1 MRSIPRALFERYEHE
16 RVLQYPNSLYPVPV
30 SSSLSE
36 SDFMMQKWAS
46 HLCAPQ
52 VPLPSWTRSS
62 GPPILLGLYCGFAA
76 TLPTGPFHVPSV
88 RAPVS
93 GREWVSGR
101 SVASSSVTGQ
111 PVIIPSAYSP
121 HFHVV
126 SVKPHAVTSPAA
138 PPCISLFWYRHRVG
152 IEAPRTAEPRAV
164 AIGWAYAAVAS
175 RDTEVWVRR
184 STLLDIIILPLP
196 HNVPALSPAL
206 ARLVRLFVSRH
217 SNQFLLV
224 ISSLRGWSGGSIP
237 LEHSATPLVVP
248 KINPADNG
256 PSEPPVEP
264 PAEASTTH
272 RVPGTIVTA
281 LRPLPLGRAPL
292 PVPFRETRHE
302 PQRSDGGD
310 QEHFSWLNAW
320 PASAFDYQKGVRPFR
335 YVTDSYHP
343 VSPVQKELS
352 QYHFCTVVG
361 PRKQTL
367 SLSSPPGLS
376 IPDDNSDKSVNLSLL
391 PTTRKEPPPCS
402 REWMRTGGRKK
413 SDSNND
419 SMNRTEAPREGYSL
433 VRVVDSNNGL
443 YDHGESVPAEIHD
456 PSISNGSR
464 GRIVGFRSTR
474 LSTCR
479 KSGRWTASNSFRNS
493 PGASAGKGRNT
504 GNYHWEHPLLFVD
517 ATRRNS
523 YSSLVTRVL
532 RTHDMIRLSCVIE
545 HKQKCRWILNLVND
559 LLSVGSLDNA
569 YYAHAAAGYIRSMK
583 VRNVEYAI
591 NYRTR
596 KYRVLK
602 RPILQ
607 PDYRRNLVAGL
618 MRARKRKTLVLES
631 LQSRTHSPLFLRMIG
646 NSAPPQFAPG
656 INAKVILTPHRSAA
670 WEEDKKANP
679 FFRRSAKMAT
689 ARRIATAK
697 RWDSATAHLV
707 RGCSPIARLYL
718 RRYIILPTLIIFKNI
733 CYLIMFQKSEW
744 GEDWNE
750 LNKEVYVGRS
760 YYGNAAGGVAN
771 GLPRRWYRNG
781 LQIKIV
787 NPFYMR
793 HRRHFVYGKSE
804 PDDGTWINSTGT
816 RNGMSKSISSY
827 ETNSYGNSSSAG
839 GGMGFG
845 HSTVLGCLAESPPG
859 DRIKRPSFWKPL
871 LMELGR
877 VWWDNVQWIRN
888 THIDNLPSRP
898 AGKDPSSVGKAHGL
912 DAGTGKSIGDRVAG
926 TRPGECGAHSARIG
940 GISDLSIE
948 FMSERDCPLA
958 VSDQSEYRARMSTG
972 DLGCLVARGNDG
984 ASRVTG
990 EFAGAGKA
998 IAPFGPTGQDRGY
1011 TGGSGGTAGPILIH
1025 RIAVRARGRCLRL
1038 LRVST
1043 CFVQIPCS
1051 GFHGAAAPICRS
1063 LPVWFNIRVITRSAR
1078 RYVSKVR
1085 YAIMHLGLS
1094 QSRPGTGNN
1103 SLMRARDLLA
1113 GRGGGDSIGVDSSR
1127 RDARVI
1133 SQAYVLS
1140 RAWRLSAVN
1149 KCRPAAED
1157 PEYRRGNPAGAREST
1172 AHFGGQGILGKR
1184 PLMALGGRY
1193 EWSRDPRRYN
1203 VPSGI
1208 WCRIAPRGRKM
1219 KDEYPRMKDCDLNN
1233 SRHKEQSM
1241 TLDEAIWLRGIDPE
1255 PAAGVGRSR
1264 KIDRQYGSNPPSKS
1278 YPDVV
1283 PDSSDIRGF
1292 AKPWRM
1298 GRGIIPNDRTQKHRG
1313 RIVSGGGLD
1322 RPENRMNERK
1332 NLPFGSNIH
1341 SWLYIDIPERFHI
1354 LEMPEFA
1361 ATRYLGLA
1369 REPNVSTPSGYACA
1383 GRRGSA
1389 RAGVETEFWEN
1400 RIDGRLWDL
1409 GSEQV
1414 TVRARKMRDAANV
1427 PPVFIGYN
1435 IEYPRE
1441 GSVESTR
1448 ESMSRDM
1455 APPPYHAATPDS
1467 TNGMLDRRNRHRAA
1481 GVDKRC
1487 LQHKMLSVLP
1497 NSQNRCRG
1505 ILDFIAYYEKSV
1517 PPRTGILEDGGDKTI
1532 CPHLSHIGDVPLPKR
1547 RVGSRIL
1554 ESFYLAEGRSRG
1566 ARSEGGTVEG
1576 HKRRDEEPP
1585 VQNRNAEENETQT
1598 INSIL
1603 WPGHR
1608 PEDPS
1613 RMNRPRFCTNNGSQ
1627 FAAARVRIYPST
1639 GIFMT

>member
-1 MRSIPRALFERYEHE
+1 
-16 RVLQYPNSLYPVPV
+16 
-30 SSSLSE
+30 
-36 SDFMMQKWAS
+36 MQKWAS

-52 VPLPSWTRSS
+52 VPLSLWIRSS

-88 RAPVS
+88 RASVS
-93 GREWVSGR
+93 GREGVSGR

-126 SVKPHAVTSPAA
+126 SVKPHAVTSSA
-138 PPCISLFWYRHRVG
+138 PPCISLYWYRHRVG

-164 AIGWAYAAVAS
+164 TAIGWAYAAVAS

-196 HNVPALSPAL
+196 HHVPVLSPAL
-206 ARLVRLFVSRH
+206 ARLVRLFVLRH

-237 LEHSATPLVVP
+237 LEYLATPLVVP
-248 KINPADNG
+248 KIDPTDDG

-281 LRPLPLGRAPL
+281 LRLLCLGRAPL
-292 PVPFRETRHE
+292 PVLFRETRHE
-302 PQRSDGGD
+302 PQRSSGGGD
-310 QEHFSWLNAW
+310 QEDFSWLNAW

-335 YVTDSYHP
+335 YVTDGYNPGSS
-343 VSPVQKELS
+343 VKKELS

-391 PTTRKEPPPCS
+391 PTTHKEPPPC
-402 REWMRTGGRKK
+402 REWIRTGGRKE

-433 VRVVDSNNGL
+433 VKVVDSNNGL

-474 LSTCR
+474 LSTRR
-479 KSGRWTASNSFRNS
+479 KSGRRTASNSFRNS
-493 PGASAGKGRNT
+493 PGAPVEEGRNT
-504 GNYHWEHPLLFVD
+504 GNHHREHPLLFVD

-532 RTHDMIRLSCVIE
+532 RTHDMIRLLCIIIE
-545 HKQKCRWILNLVND
+545 HKQTFRWILNVVND
-559 LLSVGSLDNA
+559 LLSVGSSDNSDDA
-569 YYAHAAAGYIRSMK
+569 YAADGANDAATGGGDDTDDDADDDANAAGYIRSMK
-583 VRNVEYAI
+583 VRNVEYAV
-591 NYRTR
+591 NERTGNL
-596 KYRVLK
+596 RVLK
-602 RPILQ
+602 RPVLQ
-607 PDYRRNLVAGL
+607 PDYRRNLIAGL
-618 MRARKRKTLVLES
+618 MRARRRKTLVWES

-646 NSAPPQFAPG
+646 NSAPPQFSPG
-656 INAKVILTPHRSAA
+656 INAKAILTPHRSAA
-670 WEEDKKANP
+670 EEEDNKAKP
-679 FFRRSAKMAT
+679 VFRRSAKMAT
-689 ARRIATAK
+689 AKRIAAAK
-697 RWDSATAHLV
+697 RWDFTTAHLT
-707 RGCSPIARLYL
+707 RGCSPIAQLYL
-718 RRYIILPTLIIFKNI
+718 RRNVILPTLTIFRNI
-733 CYLIMFQKSEW
+733 CYLIMFQKGEW

-760 YYGNAAGGVAN
+760 YDGNAAEVAK

-787 NPFYMR
+787 NPFYLK
-793 HRRHFVYGKSE
+793 HRRHFVYGQSE
-804 PDDGTWINSTGT
+804 PDDGTGINSTGT

-845 HSTVLGCLAESPPG
+845 HSTVLGCLAESPLG

-877 VWWDNVQWIRN
+877 VWWGNVPWIRK
-888 THIDNLPSRP
+888 THIENLPSRP
-898 AGKDPSSVGKAHGL
+898 AGKDPSPVGKADGL

-926 TRPGECGAHSARIG
+926 TRPGECGAHSAKVGG

-948 FMSERDCPLA
+948 FMPERDCPLA

-972 DLGCLVARGNDG
+972 ELGCLVARGNDG

-1011 TGGSGGTAGPILIH
+1011 TGGSGTAAPILIH
-1025 RIAVRARGRCLRL
+1025 RIVVRARGRCLRL

-1043 CFVQIPCS
+1043 CFVQIPFS
-1051 GFHGAAAPICRS
+1051 GFHGAAAPICRF
-1063 LPVWFNIRVITRSAR
+1063 LPVWFNIRLITRSTR

-1085 YAIMHLGLS
+1085 
-1094 QSRPGTGNN
+1094 
-1103 SLMRARDLLA
+1103 RARDLLA
-1113 GRGGGDSIGVDSSR
+1113 GRGGGDSIGVYSSR
-1127 RDARVI
+1127 RDVRVI

-1149 KCRPAAED
+1149 KFRPAD
-1157 PEYRRGNPAGAREST
+1157 PEYGRGNPGARKST
-1172 AHFGGQGILGKR
+1172 AHLGVGGQGILGKR
-1184 PLMALGGRY
+1184 PLRALGGRY
-1193 EWSRDPRRYN
+1193 EWARDPRRYN

-1219 KDEYPRMKDCDLNN
+1219 KDEYPRMKDRELN
-1233 SRHKEQSM
+1233 KKQSM
-1241 TLDEAIWLRGIDPE
+1241 TLDEAICLRGIDPE
-1255 PAAGVGRSR
+1255 PAAGVERSR

-1278 YPDVV
+1278 SPDVV
-1283 PDSSDIRGF
+1283 PDSSEIRGF

-1298 GRGIIPNDRTQKHRG
+1298 GRGIIPNDRTRKHRE
-1313 RIVSGGGLD
+1313 RIVSGGGWD

-1354 LEMPEFA
+1354 LEMPEFV

-1369 REPNVSTPSGYACA
+1369 CELNVSTASGYVCA
-1383 GRRGSA
+1383 GRGSA
-1389 RAGVETEFWEN
+1389 RARVETEFRED
-1400 RIDGRLWDL
+1400 RIEGRWDL
-1409 GSEQV
+1409 GSKQV
-1414 TVRARKMRDAANV
+1414 TVRARKMRDATNV
-1427 PPVFIGYN
+1427 PHAVFIGSN

-1441 GSVESTR
+1441 GSVESTC

-1455 APPPYHAATPDS
+1455 APPPYHAAPPDS
-1467 TNGMLDRRNRHRAA
+1467 TNGMLDGNRGHRAT
-1481 GVDKRC
+1481 GVDKRF
-1487 LQHKMLSVLP
+1487 LKHKMLSVLP
-1497 NSQNRCRG
+1497 NFQNRFRG

-1532 CPHLSHIGDVPLPKR
+1532 CPHSSHIGDVPLPKR
-1547 RVGSRIL
+1547 RAGSRIL

-1576 HKRRDEEPP
+1576 HERRDEEPP

-1603 WPGHR
+1603 RPGHR

-1627 FAAARVRIYPST
+1627 FAAARVRIYPSA